1 MQNLNL
7 VGKRTHFLLQTMG
20 QEKVVSAH
28 SLTGLEVSGLGSN
41 AFYELPEILTQER
54 MPVTTDNFVKEE
66 DLVRWPYLSKVQIP
80 HIMANVDLLIG
91 CNAPKLLEPWEVIH
105 SQGNGPYAI
114 RTALGWVIN
123 GPTEDGKS
131 NLDSKHPPT
140 VVNRISVCKLEEML
154 KSQYNYDFNE
164 KVTEEKG
171 LSREDLK
178 FMKIMEKSATMEDG
192 HYCLKLPFKKDK
204 IKMPNNFS
212 IVKQRLHKY
221 KNFMDEMLSNGYAE
235 QIPSQQLSCENGKKW
250 YIPHH
255 AVYHSR
261 KRSIRIVFDCGASF
275 QGTLL
280 NKQLLQGPNLTST
293 LLGVLLRFRQDPV
306 PFIGDIKRLS
316 ALFVVARW
324 RSEQEHN

>member
-1 MQNLNL
+1 M
-7 VGKRTHFLLQTMG
+7 
-20 QEKVVSAH
+20 
-28 SLTGLEVSGLGSN
+28 
-41 AFYELPEILTQER
+41 
-54 MPVTTDNFVKEE
+54 
-66 DLVRWPYLSKVQIP
+66 
-80 HIMANVDLLIG
+80 
-91 CNAPKLLEPWEVIH
+91 
-105 SQGNGPYAI
+105 
-114 RTALGWVIN
+114 
-123 GPTEDGKS
+123 
-131 NLDSKHPPT
+131 
-140 VVNRISVCKLEEML
+140 
-154 KSQYNYDFNE
+154 
-164 KVTEEKG
+164 
-171 LSREDLK
+171 
-178 FMKIMEKSATMEDG
+178 
-192 HYCLKLPFKKDK
+192 DK
-204 IKMPNNFS
+204 
-212 IVKQRLHKY
+212 
-221 KNFMDEMLSNGYAE
+221 MLSNGYAE